1 MSIELRDA
9 RLTVVDRAWILNVY
23 PLYLHDLSEFDAGY
37 YQLDDRGV
45 WQPDHLPAWLAADR
59 DLPLL
64 IVVDGRRVGF
74 ALVNRA
80 PSPHVA
86 PTRDCRMSE
95 FFVLRRERRTGIG
108 TRAAHAILERHPGR
122 WEVSELVRNEA
133 AIRFWR
139 RVIGEHTG
147 GRFEESADADELR
160 QTFRSPGPQR
170 AAKRPPRRG

>member
-1 MSIELRDA
+1 MTIELRDA
-9 RLTVVDRAWILNVY
+9 RLTVVDRAWLLNVY
-23 PLYLHDLSEFDAGY
+23 PLYLHDLSEFDPGY
-37 YQLDDRGV
+37 YQLDERGV

-64 IVVDGRRVGF
+64 IVTNERRVGF
-74 ALVNRA
+74 AFVNCA

-86 PTRDCRMSE
+86 PAFDFRMSE
-95 FFVLRRERRTGIG
+95 FFVLRRERRAGLG
-108 TRAAHAILERHPGR
+108 TSAAQAVFLRYPGR

-147 GRFEESADADELR
+147 EHFEESADADELR
-160 QTFRSPGPQR
+160 QTFRSPGGPTT
-170 AAKRPPRRG
+170 KRRSGRR